1 MHDRADAAVVQTAAF
16 MEHSSVAVK
25 PAQEGKTARLYNWL
39 DAQPWKDWTRASR
52 IAENPELLYKEP
64 AYNDTGIPLE
74 LAISVYPTQF
84 VFDTA
89 GSDGGGA
96 VDSEGMLATESD
108 QDSIPMRVRIAAITK
123 AVIESNADTVIAR
136 YDTLNALTP
145 SKLDELVA
153 RATLAETSAKAA
165 LDTANRSKVD
175 EDIEEARKTHA
186 NAMAITKILYAKQRQ
201 PKKRS
206 VPAGGP
212 AAGPK
217 RAKTPTD
224 PTDQDNVQRGLE
236 SVKDF
241 IAEIVS
247 GGVAEVTVVVASD
260 SKVGAFV
267 YNTSNQTLSKAPD
280 ALGIGPVFL
289 FGKFAQYIDDV
300 LEQDK
305 NHRKRTTRPKDSGG
319 FGFYS
324 LEQHERFTSANA
336 RGSLYAITNKN
347 RLLTWVGWKHFHPGN
362 CTDSMKRFIHFT
374 LKEQLVYVGCNRVL

>member
-64 AYNDTGIPLE
+64 AYDDTGIPLE

-108 QDSIPMRVRIAAITK
+108 QDSIPMRVKIAAITK

-247 GGVAEVTVVVASD
+247 GGVAEGCHLPSYIPWVRVPD
-260 SKVGAFV
+260 EDFPGH
-267 YNTSNQTLSKAPD
+267 APD
-280 ALGIGPVFL
+280 GVPPLFALFLSCL
-289 FGKFAQYIDDV
+289 FGGSSTA
-300 LEQDK
+300 
-305 NHRKRTTRPKDSGG
+305 PKLGSSSRDSGG
-319 FGFYS
+319 T
-324 LEQHERFTSANA
+324 RT
-336 RGSLYAITNKN
+336 
-347 RLLTWVGWKHFHPGN
+347 VGRPG
-362 CTDSMKRFIHFT
+362 CPPQIHD
-374 LKEQLVYVGCNRVL
+374 LSSCLVLSN